1 MKTFEVV
8 LAVQTAVNKDESFI
22 VHNVEIC
29 ALPEFVIKWAPT
41 CKTVKHSEVTELQN
55 ISNVTATSRRV
66 FCVFPTPISSSLSAN
81 MDLNSEISDLPFLC
95 YINTAP
101 VSALQ
106 RSWENL

>member
-55 ISNVTATSRRV
+55 ISNVTATSR
-66 FCVFPTPISSSLSAN
+66 
-81 MDLNSEISDLPFLC
+81 FLC
-95 YINTAP
+95 FPDTN
-101 VSALQ
+101 LQ
-106 RSWENL
+106 QFVCKHGPELRD